1 MRRGFS
7 LLEVVIAIGI
17 VAGSLV
23 VVLAALPA
31 LLRQSADAAD
41 LLVAERLPDL
51 IHLELER
58 SVASAGFDSV
68 AAGIPVMGVPLQSG
82 RQFVVTADGLRIQT
96 GVSATTIAAED
107 GYFLIEL
114 WRFAEN
120 PLVFDAAA
128 AVLPAYVRIS
138 WPFHAHGESAATSV
152 GSRSEYCFVLSL
164 RR

>member
-1 MRRGFS
+1 MRRAFS
-7 LLEVVIAIGI
+7 LVEVVVAIGI

-41 LLVAERLPDL
+41 LLVAQRLPDL

-58 SVASAGFDSV
+58 NVASAGFDSV
-68 AAGIPVMGVPLQSG
+68 AAAIPVMGVPLRAG
-82 RQFVVTADGLRIQT
+82 REFVVTADGLRIQT
-96 GVSATTIAAED
+96 GISGTTIAAED